1 LPSISTGCATK
12 AQSGNMASKLDEFTE
27 YGKTM
32 HEKLLS
38 KGYKT
43 LSRIFKL
50 KTNSYRAGTLGIKTK
65 EIMGLV
71 TTIASLTT
79 SSIAMKSKS
88 APKCSWRYLQLPT

>member
-1 LPSISTGCATK
+1 
-12 AQSGNMASKLDEFTE
+12 MASKLDEFTE

-50 KTNSYRAGTLGIKTK
+50 NKNAYTAGTWAVKIK
-65 EIMGLV
+65 EIMGIV
-71 TTIASLTT
+71 STIVPLST

-88 APKCSWRYLQLPT
+88 ARKCSWRYLQLQT